1 MANGLLRA
9 EKHPETGRPVLDNE
23 DGSFST
29 EESIT
34 VTHPRLNDGKP
45 TNIPSIW
52 NGKRPPM
59 APSDPGFEDY
69 VVEQALKS
77 GQKFPSFNSID
88 EAVSAAK
95 ERSEWLGRSR
105 PGEERGMANGLLRD
119 TPSSADWNRK
129 RDAEVEASRKR
140 IDAERDA
147 SLKRVTEEGDER
159 VRRFREQG
167 NDQERR
173 GRDDPKGVNA
183 PNPDSDEPGQRAPLR
198 DNIFNNTYIRS
209 RQTTRERNL
218 RTPATPEDDQRGEAV
233 PNVSEEEQAAKDAF
247 VTKAWDL
254 TYDEDRFPT
263 VMESVYG
270 AGDPVTGLASTTALL
285 VSRLYDGAV
294 KAGQPISPDIMLHGG
309 IEILE
314 DLAETAG
321 RAKLHDFTPQEL
333 EAATL
338 RAMDMTRDMLT
349 QAGHIDPRVL
359 QQEFGQ
365 LVQADRAGKLGE
377 LLPGIEQATMRSMPG
392 MGERDPAGTH
402 FSDVP
407 GQPGRPA
414 GDFDR
419 QRGEPAPMRTTPPD
433 RGEDANEIP
442 EPWWLQ
448 KRRPDIEEA

>member
-1 MANGLLRA
+1 MP
-9 EKHPETGRPVLDNE
+9 K
-23 DGSFST
+23 
-29 EESIT
+29 
-34 VTHPRLNDGKP
+34 
-45 TNIPSIW
+45 
-52 NGKRPPM
+52 
-59 APSDPGFEDY
+59 
-69 VVEQALKS
+69 
-77 GQKFPSFNSID
+77 
-88 EAVSAAK
+88 
-95 ERSEWLGRSR
+95 
-105 PGEERGMANGLLRD
+105 ANGLLRD
-119 TPSSADWNRK
+119 TPSSAEWNRK

-140 IDAERDA
+140 LDDEREA
-147 SLKRVTEEGDER
+147 SMRRVTEEGDER

-173 GRDDPKGVNA
+173 GEGMSGN
-183 PNPDSDEPGQRAPLR
+183 G
-198 DNIFNNTYIRS
+198 
-209 RQTTRERNL
+209 
-218 RTPATPEDDQRGEAV
+218 TPTTPEDDQRGEAE